1 MNMSKLISED
11 CMTQATKWS
20 NCITKFKNKQS
31 VRFNENSSQ
40 KSQDK
45 FLNETS
51 LQTKSLNQFGHEI
64 SWDNESFIG
73 IGDEKNDT
81 EFEINFNLIKPEL
94 KINENAN
101 EFIEDENEPLTS
113 EKLDQ
118 TFQKDYMRL
127 YYDSN
132 INTPNQTYLSKIVDD
147 QIKAFDLNETR
158 QHQLT
163 ERTILGFSQLA
174 PTKSIPAVEPLSE
187 NQNITITETSR
198 LESIPIGVQS
208 NETQSINHI
217 SIRIE
222 QPNQLEPIL
231 TVAQSNEIHNIIQ
244 LSEATKLQPIPT
256 IRDNLATNF
265 EKSILIID
273 KPDDLIN
280 SMIDQTYNENVS
292 IIDGASVNGNE
303 TIIQA
308 IRDPFSFDIKIRLL
322 ERGPIDKLKANKS
335 YISLCSMAPIIK
347 KKMSVTLNDNQSYNI
362 IDEIGKGAYAQ
373 IYLIQNKS
381 QKDKKYALKVDKQAT
396 AWEYYITE
404 IIHERLAVMSNEKMM
419 QIDVMT
425 SFVKIEQFMKFSDG
439 CFSAM
444 NYYKNGSLLVT

>member
-1 MNMSKLISED
+1 M
-11 CMTQATKWS
+11 
-20 NCITKFKNKQS
+20 
-31 VRFNENSSQ
+31 
-40 KSQDK
+40 
-45 FLNETS
+45 
-51 LQTKSLNQFGHEI
+51 
-64 SWDNESFIG
+64 
-73 IGDEKNDT
+73 
-81 EFEINFNLIKPEL
+81 
-94 KINENAN
+94 
-101 EFIEDENEPLTS
+101 
-113 EKLDQ
+113 
-118 TFQKDYMRL
+118 
-127 YYDSN
+127 
-132 INTPNQTYLSKIVDD
+132 VDD

-158 QHQLT
+158 HQQLA
-163 ERTILGFSQLA
+163 ERTMMNLSQLA
-174 PTKSIPAVEPLSE
+174 PT
-187 NQNITITETSR
+187 NQNKT
-198 LESIPIGVQS
+198 IPID
-208 NETQSINHI
+208 ETFTDS
-217 SIRIE
+217 
-222 QPNQLEPIL
+222 
-231 TVAQSNEIHNIIQ
+231 A
-244 LSEATKLQPIPT
+244 SEL
-256 IRDNLATNF
+256 NL
-265 EKSILIID
+265 
-273 KPDDLIN
+273 
-280 SMIDQTYNENVS
+280 
-292 IIDGASVNGNE
+292 NE

-444 NYYKNGSLLVT
+444 NYYKNGSLLNLINYHVKKDLNFPYWFVIYLTLEMLNIIDYLHKCKILHADIKVDNFLVDQLPDSINYFVANKTKCLVLIDFNRSIDLSILPSEAEFTAKTENKSLLCCEMKSNKNWTYQIDFYGVLSSIHCIIFKQYMETFTECDKYKMTKKMPRNYDKIFADLFETYLNIPNCQELPNLEKDWIAKFVPLFKNELGNSFCKSADYLKALNKHYRMKN

>member
-1 MNMSKLISED
+1 MNMSKLIIED

-20 NCITKFKNKQS
+20 NCITKFKNKQPS
-31 VRFNENSSQ
+31 NENNKIPIKTLEKTGFSGQ
-40 KSQDK
+40 
-45 FLNETS
+45 
-51 LQTKSLNQFGHEI
+51 EI
-64 SWDNESFIG
+64 SWDNESQIDIG
-73 IGDEKNDT
+73 TIASNDS
-81 EFEINFNLIKPEL
+81 EIDINFSLIKSDFKIIDPVIPEP
-94 KINENAN
+94 
-101 EFIEDENEPLTS
+101 IEDEIEPLTS

-118 TFQKDYMRL
+118 TFKIDYLRL
-127 YYDSN
+127 YFPDSILN
-132 INTPNQTYLSKIVDD
+132 SPGNNQTCLTKMVDD

-158 QHQLT
+158 HQQLA
-163 ERTILGFSQLA
+163 ERTMMNLSQLA
-174 PTKSIPAVEPLSE
+174 PT
-187 NQNITITETSR
+187 NQNKT
-198 LESIPIGVQS
+198 IPID
-208 NETQSINHI
+208 ETFTDS
-217 SIRIE
+217 
-222 QPNQLEPIL
+222 
-231 TVAQSNEIHNIIQ
+231 A
-244 LSEATKLQPIPT
+244 SEL
-256 IRDNLATNF
+256 NL
-265 EKSILIID
+265 
-273 KPDDLIN
+273 
-280 SMIDQTYNENVS
+280 
-292 IIDGASVNGNE
+292 NE

-347 KKMSVTLNDNQSYNI
+347 KKMAVTLNDNQSYNI

-444 NYYKNGSLLVT
+444 NYYKNGSLLVILIL